1 MNRIP
6 IVLAL
11 VALFAAASGQTAG
24 TRPSPYAGQ
33 ETRTVKSLSP
43 EDIAELRRGGG
54 WGLAKAAEL
63 NGLPGPLHLLELK
76 DQIPLTPEQVE
87 VVAGIYQRMREAAI
101 AEGER
106 FVAAEQALE
115 EAFRADEV
123 TQESLEAMLAEIAE
137 SRASLRFV
145 HLSAHLGTPGL
156 LTEAQLARY
165 AALRGYHAHRGSPS
179 RRNALCLNDARA
191 HR

>member
-11 VALFAAASGQTAG
+11 VPLFAAASGQTAG
-24 TRPSPYAGQ
+24 TKPSPYAGQ

-76 DQIPLTPEQVE
+76 DEIPLTPEQVE
-87 VVAGIYQRMREAAI
+87 AVAGIYEGMREAAI

-115 EAFRADEV
+115 EAFRANAV
-123 TQESLEAMLAEIAE
+123 TVESLQTMLVEIGR
-137 SRASLRFV
+137 SRTQLRFI
-145 HLSAHLGTPGL
+145 HLSAHLGTPEL
-156 LTEAQLARY
+156 LTEAQRARY
-165 AALRGYHAHRGSPS
+165 GALRGYHTHRRGTAHERHGPKG
-179 RRNALCLNDARA
+179 
-191 HR
+191 H

>member
-1 MNRIP
+1 MTRVSIILP
-6 IVLAL
+6 LASL
-11 VALFAAASGQTAG
+11 FVALSGYAG
-24 TRPSPYAGQ
+24 GAGPSPYAGE
-33 ETRTVKSLSP
+33 ETRPVKSLSP
-43 EDIAELRRGGG
+43 DDIAELRRGGG

-76 DQIPLTPEQVE
+76 DRIPLTPEQVE
-87 VVAGIYQRMREAAI
+87 AVAGIYERMREAAI
-101 AEGER
+101 AQGER

-137 SRASLRFV
+137 SRANLRFI

-165 AALRGYHAHRGSPS
+165 AALRGYHAHRGS
-179 RRNALCLNDARA
+179 AAHRA
-191 HR
+191 HGQDEH